1 MLREIV
7 DELTS
12 IRIKNKITMDELSLR
27 SGVSQKHISNIE
39 NHRAT
44 PTIETLNKIANGLG
58 VDIQLKISNHIPQNQ
73 KEVV

>member
-58 VDIQLKISNHIPQNQ
+58 VDIQLKISNHIPRNQ